1 MNRVVVEGRYSLGR
15 CFERRELCFGCDAAK
30 NLGRRGVLHHTH
42 LDGLQGVRR
51 AVNTGRGQ
59 HAGAPDG
66 KRKAVAEGFGP
77 FPGERN
83 AASDISLSGTDAVQA
98 IVHAGGTDVAHVA
111 QSCLTA
117 DLIENLDRKAFNA
130 VSVGLN
136 KRFVVFKDDSLQGA
150 SS

>member
-1 MNRVVVEGRYSLGR
+1 MNRVVLEGSDSLAR
-15 CFERRELCFGCDAAK
+15 CFERGELGFGHDTAK
-30 NLGRRGVLHHTH
+30 NLGGRGVLHHTH

-83 AASDISLSGTDAVQA
+83 AASDISLSRTDAAQA
-98 IVHAGGTDVAHVA
+98 IVHAGCPDVAHVA
-111 QSCLTA
+111 QACLTA
-117 DLIENLDRKAFNA
+117 DLIENLDRKAFNI

-150 SS
+150 CS